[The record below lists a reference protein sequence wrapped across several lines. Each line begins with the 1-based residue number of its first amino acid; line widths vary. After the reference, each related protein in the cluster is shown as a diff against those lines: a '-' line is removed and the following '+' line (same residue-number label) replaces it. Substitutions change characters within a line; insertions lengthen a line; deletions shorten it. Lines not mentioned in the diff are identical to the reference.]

1 MILVLTVSRS
11 FCSQDNYK
19 IYVTKDF
26 QCEYFIYQDPMCDL
40 NVPLGFFFEQ
50 RTFKGKLT

>member
-40 NVPLGFFFEQ
+40 NIPLIFFEQ
-50 RTFKGKLT
+50 STFKGKLT